1 LDADT
6 ISPEKVIVKVT
17 GAEKA
22 RRKGKK
28 KCVKGKE
35 ALSAGDGR
43 EEELKLKGGK

>member
-1 LDADT
+1 M
-6 ISPEKVIVKVT
+6 IVKVT

-28 KCVKGKE
+28 KCVKGKG

-43 EEELKLKGGK
+43 REELKLKEEK